1 MAKQKE
7 KKTNAMRMLDAKGI
21 SYQVHTYDHDD
32 GRIDGLSVAKKLNE
46 DPSQVFKT
54 LVSVGDDKNLYVFC
68 IPVEMELDLK
78 KCARVAG
85 VKKVEMLAV
94 KDLFAKTGY
103 IRGGCSPIGMK
114 KLYTTYYDET
124 MVLFD
129 TVIFSGGQIGTQVE
143 LAPVDV
149 LAVTNGSCA
158 SLCKE

>member
-143 LAPVDV
+143 LAPDDV

-158 SLCKE
+158 ALCKE